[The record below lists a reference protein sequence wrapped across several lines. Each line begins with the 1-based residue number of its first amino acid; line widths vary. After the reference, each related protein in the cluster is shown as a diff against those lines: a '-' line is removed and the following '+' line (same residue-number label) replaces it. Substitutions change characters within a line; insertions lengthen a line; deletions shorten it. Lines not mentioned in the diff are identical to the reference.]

1 MANINLLPWRDEE
14 RQEKKKE
21 FFTVL
26 IGFCILGLLCGYVWV
41 SSVQSSIDNQAS
53 RNQLLQSEIAK
64 LEDQVQEIAELK
76 KRKAELLD
84 RMKVIQDLQY
94 TRPIIV
100 HYFDEI
106 VKAVPK
112 GIYLI
117 SLSRKGDQLSI
128 VGAAESLNRI
138 SSLMRNFEESEWFEG
153 ASMSTIDE
161 LSDKDSGSQTQK
173 FEMTVNAAVPARK
186 DDAANKGNG

>member
-1 MANINLLPWRDEE
+1 MSNINLLPWRDEE

-21 FFTVL
+21 FFTIL
-26 IGFCILGLLCGYVWV
+26 IGFCILGLVCGYTWV
-41 SSVQSSIDNQAS
+41 SSVQGSIDNQSS

-64 LEDQVQEIAELK
+64 LEDQVKEIEELK

-94 TRPIIV
+94 TRPVIV

-112 GIYLI
+112 GIYLTE
-117 SLSRKGDQLSI
+117 LSRKGDQLSI

-161 LSDKDSGSQTQK
+161 LSDKDSGIQEQK
-173 FEMTVNAAVPARK
+173 FKMTVNAAVPAKK
-186 DDAANKGNG
+186 DDIANKGNG